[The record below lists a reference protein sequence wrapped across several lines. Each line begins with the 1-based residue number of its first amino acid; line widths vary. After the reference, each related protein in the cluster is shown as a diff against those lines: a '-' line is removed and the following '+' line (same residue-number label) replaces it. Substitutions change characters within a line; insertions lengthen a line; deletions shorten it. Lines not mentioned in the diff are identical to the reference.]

1 MTLKS
6 GTKFTAKFLM
16 SVLGVTQPVLF
27 PIIKQW
33 QTDGLIKINGTV
45 KGEGKGRPAAEY
57 IVV

>member
-1 MTLKS
+1 
-6 GTKFTAKFLM
+6 
-16 SVLGVTQPVLF
+16 LF

-33 QTDGLIKINGTV
+33 QTAGLIKINGTV